1 MKKAR
6 VYVGTYRKYNEGSL
20 SGGWISIAECKD
32 YQDFLARCKQLH
44 KNEHDPEYM
53 IQDTEDFPDGLDCM
67 EWISEK
73 DFNDVKA
80 ALEDEEQP
88 VVRIVDYSDKC
99 FAVVG
104 DTYPIRKQLKELGAW
119 KYNKFLSCGA
129 GWLFNN
135 DKRAA
140 VEAFINGAEVLPT
153 QKEKTQGKLYSECL
167 QKYIDTECEEQWV
180 KDMEKSDN
188 VGAICINGYY
198 MLIEKPS
205 IKNRFCFH
213 DEGPDY
219 DFYKHL
225 TSKEDRLRSY
235 FLSEN
240 EACFTNTIEHIEKG
254 ERVYLEE
261 LEHRH
266 QLSVMTGSYDAYY
279 RKSENTREA
288 TDEEKKLILEAYK
301 FGLEKL
307 HKRLE
312 TYLNRYGV
320 SKIHTWTYWADA

>member
-53 IQDTEDFPDGLDCM
+53 IQDTEDFPDGLGCM

-80 ALEDEEQP
+80 ALKDEESP
-88 VVRIVDYSDKC
+88 VIRIVDYSEKC

-104 DTYPIRKQLKELGAW
+104 DTYPVRKQLKELGAW

-140 VEAFINGAEVLPT
+140 VEAFINGVDVVST
-153 QKEKTQGKLYSECL
+153 KTEKTQGKQYLECL
-167 QKYIDTECEEQWV
+167 QEYIDTYCQDDWNKDYV
-180 KDMEKSDN
+180 KKEN
-188 VGAICINGYY
+188 VGAISINGYY
-198 MLIEKPS
+198 MLIRKPS
-205 IKNRFCFH
+205 IENRFCFH

-219 DFYKHL
+219 DFYCDLCK
-225 TSKEDRLRSY
+225 SEDLLRTY
-235 FLSEN
+235 FLNKNERCFSSAIEN
-240 EACFTNTIEHIEKG
+240 IEKG
-254 ERVYLEE
+254 NDVYVLGNDNNHE
-261 LEHRH
+261 
-266 QLSVMTGSYDAYY
+266 LSVDTENDPWY
-279 RKSENTREA
+279 RRNEKTRKA
-288 TDEEKKLILEAYK
+288 TDEEKNLILEAYK